1 MREVNAYVWEQ
12 KVKYEDLGIALMY
25 IKQDRWMIRFDICL
39 AYHFIDIRLPDTEY
53 LDFAFIDE
61 KMVNQ

>member
-1 MREVNAYVWEQ
+1 
-12 KVKYEDLGIALMY
+12 MY